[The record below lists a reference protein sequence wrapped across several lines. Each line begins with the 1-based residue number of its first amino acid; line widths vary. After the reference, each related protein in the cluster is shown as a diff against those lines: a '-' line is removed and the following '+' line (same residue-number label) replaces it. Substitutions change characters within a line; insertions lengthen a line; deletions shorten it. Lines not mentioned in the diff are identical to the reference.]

1 MGLTSRLSIAT
12 LLDLVR
18 HEGRKRREAPHMVL
32 ARRGEDLAHRFVER
46 EMGWRVVARNYRH
59 PMRKLEID
67 MVAVDGET
75 LVIAE
80 VKTRASEDVSHPLRA
95 IDSQKVWHIGRG
107 ARAWIARAEMLKMT
121 VRFDV
126 LTVIIGMTE
135 RVEYHRDVYALG
147 VRAPI

>member
-1 MGLTSRLSIAT
+1 M
-12 LLDLVR
+12 R

>member
-1 MGLTSRLSIAT
+1 M
-12 LLDLVR
+12 R
-18 HEGRKRREAPHMVL
+18 HAGRKRREAPHMAL

-46 EMGWRVVARNYRH
+46 EMGWQVVARNYRH

-80 VKTRASEDVSHPLRA
+80 VKTRSSGEVSDPLRA
-95 IDSQKVWHIGRG
+95 VDREKIWHIGHG
-107 ARAWIARAEMLKMT
+107 ARAWIARAEMLEMA

-126 LTVIIGMTE
+126 LTVIIGDTE
-135 RVEYHRDVYALG
+135 KVEYHRDIYALAG
-147 VRAPI
+147 RTPV

>member
-1 MGLTSRLSIAT
+1 
-12 LLDLVR
+12 
-18 HEGRKRREAPHMVL
+18 MVL

-46 EMGWRVVARNYRH
+46 ELGWRVVARNYRH

-80 VKTRASEDVSHPLRA
+80 VKTRASGEVSDPLRA
-95 IDSQKVWHIGRG
+95 VDREKIWHIGQG
-107 ARAWIARAEMLKMT
+107 ARAWIARAEMMEMA

-126 LTVIIGMTE
+126 LTVIIGATE
-135 RVEYHRDVYALG
+135 KVEYHRDVHAMG
-147 VRAPI
+147 GRRPI

>member
-1 MGLTSRLSIAT
+1 
-12 LLDLVR
+12 
-18 HEGRKRREAPHMVL
+18 
-32 ARRGEDLAHRFVER
+32 
-46 EMGWRVVARNYRH
+46 MGWRVVARNYRH

-126 LTVIIGMTE
+126 LTIIIGTTE

>member
-1 MGLTSRLSIAT
+1 
-12 LLDLVR
+12 
-18 HEGRKRREAPHMVL
+18 MVL

-46 EMGWRVVARNYRH
+46 ELGWQVVARNYRH

-80 VKTRASEDVSHPLRA
+80 VKTRASGEVNHPLRA
-95 IDSQKVWHIGRG
+95 VDRQKVWHVGRG
-107 ARAWIARAEMLKMT
+107 ARAWIARAETLEMA

-126 LTVIIGMTE
+126 LTVIIGETE
-135 RVEYHRDVYALG
+135 RVEHHRDVYALDG
-147 VRAPI
+147 RSPG

>member
-1 MGLTSRLSIAT
+1 MSTHSHFSIAP
-12 LLDLVR
+12 LLDLMR
-18 HEGRKRREAPHMVL
+18 HAGRQRHEAPHMVL

-46 EMGWRVVARNYRH
+46 ELGWQVVARNYRH

-80 VKTRASEDVSHPLRA
+80 VKTRASDEVGSPLRA
-95 IDSQKVWHIGRG
+95 VDGQKAWHIGQG
-107 ARAWIARAEMLKMT
+107 ARAWIKRAETLEMA

-126 LTVIIGMTE
+126 LTVIVGETE
-135 RVEYHRDVYALG
+135 RVEYHKDVYSLAA
-147 VRAPI
+147 RPEI

>member
-1 MGLTSRLSIAT
+1 
-12 LLDLVR
+12 
-18 HEGRKRREAPHMVL
+18 MVL

-46 EMGWRVVARNYRH
+46 EMGWQVVARNYRH

-80 VKTRASEDVSHPLRA
+80 VKTRSSDDVSHPLRA
-95 IDSQKVWHIGRG
+95 VDAQKVWHIGRG
-107 ARAWIARAEMLKMT
+107 ARAWIARAEMLEMA

-126 LTVIIGMTE
+126 LTVIIGATE
-135 RVEYHRDVYALG
+135 RVEYHRDVYALAG
-147 VRAPI
+147 RAPI